1 MSEPSNKIGKQVNQK
16 GVTIPTFLY
25 GTAWKEDQTKAL
37 TLLAIESGFVG
48 IDTANQRRRYYEAGV
63 GKALQLLSN
72 GHRDDEENDDWL

>member
-72 GHRDDEENDDWL
+72 GHRDDEENDDCL